1 MKLEKLMIHLLSKTY
16 RGEKMSGRSIDH
28 CTCGH
33 NREDH
38 HNFNG
43 ECEDC
48 KCEVFHRNINTGN
61 LIVENSNN

>member
-1 MKLEKLMIHLLSKTY
+1 
-16 RGEKMSGRSIDH
+16 MSGRSIDH

-43 ECEDC
+43 ECLDC
-48 KCEVFHRNINTGN
+48 KREVFHRNINTSSV
-61 LIVENSNN
+61 VEISNN

>member
-1 MKLEKLMIHLLSKTY
+1 
-16 RGEKMSGRSIDH
+16 MSTRSIDH

-48 KCEVFHRNINTGN
+48 KCEAFHRNINTSN
-61 LIVENSNN
+61 LIVEISNN